1 MARPPRIDF
10 PGARHHVMNRAS
22 RRENIFLDP
31 DACALFLSLLA
42 ELATRFRVRILAY
55 AIMPNHYHLLLECPE
70 GNLSLAMKFLGGQ
83 FTQRLNRKNGWDGP
97 IFRGRFTSRLVTTD
111 GYLAY
116 LYAYIHLNPVRAGL
130 AASVDEAV
138 LTSHRALLGLERPP
152 PWLDGA
158 GLLESFGTLEA
169 CTDYVAAI
177 ERGEVELPDEWV
189 RLWSRTPPSNVPP
202 KRSTPDIAASI
213 AAIARTAGV
222 PATDVL
228 KPDQPR
234 EVRRFAAWA
243 LTQRVSNV
251 EAARL
256 LGCRPGRVS
265 QLRAAAARMGGWVA
279 QWRTQVWSDP
289 APPLLAHEGPAATYR
304 NGGIPYRAIHTRTRP
319 LQDAWRR
326 PAWSAQPW
334 TPDDTRASSRSTN
347 APAAWAS
354 SRSGR

>member
-111 GYLAY
+111 RYLAH
-116 LYAYIHLNPVRAGL
+116 LFAYIHLNPVRAGL
-130 AASVDEAV
+130 VASVDDAP
-138 LTSHRALLGLERPP
+138 LTSHRALLGLDERPP
-152 PWLDGA
+152 WLHGA
-158 GLLESFGTLEA
+158 GLVDSFGSLEA
-169 CTDYVAAI
+169 YMAYVADLL
-177 ERGEVELPDEWV
+177 RGEVQLPDEWV
-189 RLWSRTPPSNVPP
+189 RLWSRTSPPTGLP
-202 KRSTPDIAASI
+202 KRSTPDIGACI

-222 PATDVL
+222 PTADVL
-228 KPDQPR
+228 QPDQPR
-234 EVRRFAAWA
+234 EVRLFAAWA

-265 QLRAAAARMGGWVA
+265 QLRAVAARTDGWVA
-279 QWRTQVWSDP
+279 RWRTQVWSDP
-289 APPLLAHEGPAATYR
+289 EPPLLARERAKATYR
-304 NGGIPYRAIHTRTRP
+304 PGGQGRWLPLTRP
-319 LQDAWRR
+319 
-326 PAWSAQPW
+326 
-334 TPDDTRASSRSTN
+334 
-347 APAAWAS
+347 APFGGVHAL
-354 SRSGR
+354 G